1 MIMVSQSKYQMSIQN
16 QKLKNGSMKVRL
28 SVYNV
33 EKIEERE
40 SKNTIEFLSNAQ
52 HIEEL

>member
-1 MIMVSQSKYQMSIQN
+1 MVSQSKYQMSIRN

-33 EKIEERE
+33 EKIEEE

>member
-1 MIMVSQSKYQMSIQN
+1 MSIQN

-33 EKIEERE
+33 EKDRREE

-52 HIEEL
+52 YIEEL